1 MQQTW
6 LYVTHVVYPGR
17 LSVTRPYTKELAF
30 LVLSSFFSLFRLYYF
45 FFQIL
50 TFSFILADK
59 KKPKTTSI
67 SIANINKNLYRIINY
82 KKFFEFTLKLL
93 LIEEFIMEKWS
104 KERKVILQRKQNN
117 TYIHIL
123 YIYIYLFFYLVA
135 VKEHYCLLGRLKP
148 LLISMRLQKSS
159 ISSLLKMN
167 TIYSNSPC
175 IYISFDVFINRIIRR
190 IRSEWI
196 YLLIYQSVFLFRTAN
211 ERSRISWRKMERKE
225 IYTRTHAQP
234 RGIDRYRFID
244 TRSSYN
250 HVG

>member
-1 MQQTW
+1 M
-6 LYVTHVVYPGR
+6 
-17 LSVTRPYTKELAF
+17 
-30 LVLSSFFSLFRLYYF
+30 
-45 FFQIL
+45 
-50 TFSFILADK
+50 
-59 KKPKTTSI
+59 
-67 SIANINKNLYRIINY
+67 YRIINY

-196 YLLIYQSVFLFRTAN
+196 YLLIYRSGLSSSFGPRTNDREFLGAK
-211 ERSRISWRKMERKE
+211 WKGKK
-225 IYTRTHAQP
+225 YTRARMHS
-234 RGIDRYRFID
+234 REESIDI
-244 TRSSYN
+244 
-250 HVG
+250 VL

>member
-1 MQQTW
+1 
-6 LYVTHVVYPGR
+6 
-17 LSVTRPYTKELAF
+17 
-30 LVLSSFFSLFRLYYF
+30 
-45 FFQIL
+45 
-50 TFSFILADK
+50 
-59 KKPKTTSI
+59 
-67 SIANINKNLYRIINY
+67 
-82 KKFFEFTLKLL
+82 
-93 LIEEFIMEKWS
+93 MEKWS

-196 YLLIYQSVFLFRTAN
+196 YLLIYRSVLPLSDRERTIANFLAQNGKERNIHAHACTAARN
-211 ERSRISWRKMERKE
+211 RSISF
-225 IYTRTHAQP
+225 Y
-234 RGIDRYRFID
+234 RYAL
-244 TRSSYN
+244 
-250 HVG
+250 VV